1 MSYQYGIQL
10 GIPAAVGYSG
20 TVALS
25 AAATYAAY
33 SFVSEGTDTLD
44 GLWILTNARTG
55 TDANISIAFDLRA
68 DNNGLPATTSLETH
82 TKTGGWPTTNNTQ
95 TFVDVA
101 WATTLTKGQRYWIV
115 VRNVS
120 SAPATDYLTIFHIQ
134 MTLTAVNGSPLQPWW
149 TKYQSSDSG
158 ATWATAT
165 SNSTALALK
174 YSSGLCIGTPF
185 TQSSFS
191 YTSLLAY
198 GTTSVGVEFK
208 SFTNLR
214 VRGLV
219 LGTRGLNSPSGPY
232 YQDLYINRTLISSTE
247 YLGYYSS
254 ASSMDAVVE
263 IAPTDIYQGDTVA
276 IMMRCPNGNAS
287 NALYLNQVWQ
297 SNDIPDLLAIRPW
310 GNTIRVAQLIGG
322 TWTTNLSQLYTPRFG
337 VILDKD
343 TPFPTAPLNR
353 RNSMLMR

>member
-10 GIPAAVGYSG
+10 GIPSPVGYIG

-33 SFVSEGTDTLD
+33 SFVSECTDTLD

-68 DNNGLPATTSLETH
+68 DNAGLPATTSLETH
-82 TKTGGWPTTNNTQ
+82 TKTGGWPTTNDTQ

-101 WATTLTKGQRYWIV
+101 WTTTLTKGQRYWIV

-120 SAPATDYLTIFHIQ
+120 SDPSTNYLTISHLPV
-134 MTLTAVNGSPLQPWW
+134 TLTAVNGSALQPWW

-158 ATWATAT
+158 ATWTAAAP
-165 SNSTALALK
+165 NSTALALK
-174 YSSGLCIGTPF
+174 YSSGLCVGTPF
-185 TQSSFS
+185 SQSGVS
-191 YTSLLAY
+191 YSSIRAY

-208 SFTNLR
+208 SFTNIR

-219 LGTRGLNSPSGPY
+219 LCVRGYNSPPGPY

-247 YLGYYSS
+247 YLGYYSG

-276 IMMRCPNGNAS
+276 IMIRCPNGDVN
-287 NALYLNQVWQ
+287 NALYLNQVRP

-310 GNTIRVAQLIGG
+310 GNTIKVAQLIDG